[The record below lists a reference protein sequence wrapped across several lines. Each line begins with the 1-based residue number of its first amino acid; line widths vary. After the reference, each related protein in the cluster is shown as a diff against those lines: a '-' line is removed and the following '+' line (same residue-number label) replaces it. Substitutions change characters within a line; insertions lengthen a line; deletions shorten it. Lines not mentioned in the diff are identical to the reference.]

1 MNKDLDDQLFLV
13 YVSAGELNYEASS
26 KNGVSSLASNGWP
39 KSFYLELIPGNNLFI
54 CFFV

>member
-54 CFFV
+54 CFFL